1 METKP
6 ETVQAPICDA
16 DLLFQTYADMVYR
29 LAFLRLKSSADA
41 EDILQEVFV
50 RCLNNRTSFRD
61 AEHQKAWLIRVTINC
76 TKTLTTSAWRRHTV
90 PERDN
95 VLTEMEDHTDVYAA
109 VLALPRDYRTAI
121 HLYYYEGY
129 STPEIAAL
137 LNCSQSTIR
146 NRLMRAR
153 NLLKTMLGGEFDEQT
168 RNTQSL

>member
-16 DLLFQTYADMVYR
+16 DLLFQTYADMIYR

-76 TKTLTTSAWRRHTV
+76 TKTLATSAWCRHTV

-129 STPEIAAL
+129 SVREIAKL
-137 LNCSQSTIR
+137 VGSTEQAVKS
-146 NRLMRAR
+146 RLFRAR
-153 NLLKTMLGGEFDEQT
+153 GMLHDQLKGEYQDV
-168 RNTQSL
+168 

>member
-1 METKP
+1 METMP
-6 ETVQAPICDA
+6 ETVQAPIYDA
-16 DLLFQTYADMVYR
+16 DLLFHTYADMVYR

-50 RCLNNRTSFRD
+50 RCLKNQPSFRD

-76 TKTLTTSAWRRHTV
+76 TKTLVTSAWRRHTV
-90 PERDN
+90 PERDD

-129 STPEIAAL
+129 SVREIAKL
-137 LNCSQSTIR
+137 VGSTEQAVKS
-146 NRLMRAR
+146 RLFRAR
-153 NLLKTMLGGEFDEQT
+153 GMLHDQLKGEYQDV
-168 RNTQSL
+168 